1 MKHSLLEQ
9 ETIVCC
15 NWRGEKKRKKADS
28 SWDKIL
34 CTGMILK
41 KDKCIF
47 SDRLEH

>member
-15 NWRGEKKRKKADS
+15 NWRKKKKNT
-28 SWDKIL
+28 SWDKIP
-34 CTGMILK
+34 CSGMILRR
-41 KDKCIF
+41 DKHIF